1 MSRLMRNKSG
11 NGEIRLEM
19 IISKIKEEREI
30 EREEKTDTS
39 HRVKKRS
46 TYFGFSNVSFLCLL
60 KRCRNS
66 KDLKHKGKLLSVT
79 FFFTLSFPTAMEQ
92 RA

>member
-1 MSRLMRNKSG
+1 MSRLMRNRSG

-39 HRVKKRS
+39 HRVKKGVRILAS
-46 TYFGFSNVSFLCLL
+46 Q
-60 KRCRNS
+60 
-66 KDLKHKGKLLSVT
+66 T
-79 FFFTLSFPTAMEQ
+79 FPFYVY
-92 RA
+92 